1 MFMATFYFITI
12 DIYNGYLIMCYATI
26 FTNFPV
32 FSLIL
37 DEDIPINLAFNYP
50 KLYCLVQEGKNL
62 SFKVFM
68 IWIWKSIF

>member
-50 KLYCLVQEGKNL
+50 KLYCLV
-62 SFKVFM
+62 
-68 IWIWKSIF
+68 